1 MGWQEALHIVRF
13 LLKDGLLQIWIPL
26 PAERDVWQL

>member
-1 MGWQEALHIVRF
+1 MGWRDALHILRF
-13 LLKDGLLQIWIPL
+13 LLEERLLQIWIPL